1 LRSTVPLAVAEF
13 DSVAVLPLTELMVV
27 PEGIP
32 VPVTASPEARTLDGP
47 RRPLIVAEPDVS
59 VTSARS
65 TFGPRL
71 VSEPQSVILVESVAH
86 QSR

>member
-1 LRSTVPLAVAEF
+1 MVTVRSTVPLAVAEF
-13 DSVAVLPLTELMVV
+13 DRVSVLPLTELMVV

-32 VPVTASPEARTLDGP
+32 VPVTGSLEARSLDGP

-59 VTSARS
+59 VTLARS

-71 VSEPQSVILVESVAH
+71 VN
-86 QSR
+86 